1 MIRVAV
7 VQRQV
12 LHYRYPYFRL
22 LSQQPGLQVTV
33 LTNAVGQGVPAAGER
48 DLEIRV
54 FPSTS
59 VDFHWGSKHYRF
71 PLSWPLAHAVAKGG
85 YDAVILE
92 GSTNMV
98 MNLAIVPWARWKG
111 MAVFIH
117 DAGRRRNTKVTLL
130 RRLADPFFSCQ
141 LRLSHGVIAYGT
153 LAAAFLRKMAGPRVP
168 IVIAQNAIDM
178 TEIATDLDSARCRSE
193 AAEIRNS
200 LPGGD
205 GPVLLS
211 VGALERRKKIDQL
224 IEAYRM
230 ARRTISGL
238 RLAIIGDGPD
248 RGRLETLAEGDPGV
262 TFAGAIIA
270 GVGRWFQMADLFVL
284 PSEGGLAINQAMAYG
299 LPVIATSADGTEIDL
314 VRNGETGMLADEDD
328 VDAIAAA
335 ITTILSDPAR
345 AKAMGEAA
353 RAFIM
358 SEVTLDRMVANVVR
372 LLAATRFPE
381 LAGAKGAAHAV

>member
-1 MIRVAV
+1 
-7 VQRQV
+7 
-12 LHYRYPYFRL
+12 
-22 LSQQPGLQVTV
+22 
-33 LTNAVGQGVPAAGER
+33 
-48 DLEIRV
+48 
-54 FPSTS
+54 
-59 VDFHWGSKHYRF
+59 
-71 PLSWPLAHAVAKGG
+71 
-85 YDAVILE
+85 
-92 GSTNMV
+92 
-98 MNLAIVPWARWKG
+98 
-111 MAVFIH
+111 
-117 DAGRRRNTKVTLL
+117 L